1 MESPF
6 VLMEQIMNK
15 NRSTASVSRRA
26 DRAAGLAPILGR
38 EARRLLTALAEDG
51 AYALPD
57 TLSEDEAG
65 WVVRIGGGG
74 VSLGAGRFPKA
85 AGAELLAADL
95 AERAAGRNA
104 RLTLSPAGRAR
115 LRRERAGAQAPYL
128 AQHLD
133 LVGEGRPERPLRD
146 AAESPLAWMAR
157 RRDRDGVPLIDA
169 ACYEAGERLRRDLT
183 QAVMMP
189 RMGTD
194 WSGTKVDGSGPR
206 DPSSAS
212 DSMIAARQRVRAA
225 LTAVGSDLS
234 GLLLDLCG
242 FLKGLERIEAERRW
256 PARSAKVVAR
266 IALARLAEHYGLERE
281 AVGPDRGRM
290 RLWREAT
297 GGR

>member
-1 MESPF
+1 
-6 VLMEQIMNK
+6 MNK
-15 NRSTASVSRRA
+15 IRQPSSGPRRGV
-26 DRAAGLAPILGR
+26 RPAGLAPVLGR
-38 EARRLLTALAEDG
+38 EALRLLAALGEEG

-57 TLSEDEAG
+57 PTAEDGAG
-65 WVVRIGGGG
+65 LVVRVGSSG
-74 VSLGAGRFPKA
+74 VSLGAGRFPAA
-85 AGAELLAADL
+85 AGAALLGADL

-115 LRRERAGAQAPYL
+115 LSRERAGAQPPYL

-133 LVGEGRPERPLRD
+133 LEGEDRPERPLRD

-189 RMGTD
+189 RLGAD
-194 WSGTKVDGSGPR
+194 WSGTKVDGSGSR

-212 DSMIAARQRVRAA
+212 DTMLAARQRVRAA
-225 LTAVGSDLS
+225 LAAVGNDLS
-234 GLLLDLCG
+234 GLLIDLCG

-290 RLWREAT
+290 RLWREA
-297 GGR
+297 GSR

>member
-1 MESPF
+1 
-6 VLMEQIMNK
+6 MEQIMNK
-15 NRSTASVSRRA
+15 IRQPSSGPRRGV
-26 DRAAGLAPILGR
+26 RPSGLAPVLGR
-38 EARRLLTALAEDG
+38 EALQLLAALGEEG

-57 TLSEDEAG
+57 PTAEDGAG
-65 WVVRIGGGG
+65 LVVRVGGGG
-74 VSLGAGRFPKA
+74 VSLGAGRFPAA
-85 AGAELLAADL
+85 AGAALLGADL

-115 LRRERAGAQAPYL
+115 LRRERAGAQPPYL
-128 AQHLD
+128 AQHLE
-133 LVGEGRPERPLRD
+133 LEGEDRPERPLRD

-189 RMGTD
+189 RLGAD

-212 DSMIAARQRVRAA
+212 DTMLAARQRVRSA
-225 LTAVGSDLS
+225 LAAVGNDLS
-234 GLLLDLCG
+234 GLLIDLCG

-290 RLWREAT
+290 RLWREA
-297 GGR
+297 GSR